1 MPTTPNKVKCGL
13 TNVYYAVATSDG
25 NGVLTYGTP
34 VRWPGAVSLSMAQ
47 QSGETTFY
55 ADNVAYFKTNA
66 SNGYE
71 GDFESALIP
80 DSFRTDVLGEVLDT
94 KGFYVEKA
102 GRPTV
107 EFALLFQFEG
117 DDKATRHVLYNVV
130 ASRPSVTGQT
140 TEESIE
146 AQTETVNLTC
156 SSIYNA
162 ALAIDIVKAR
172 CPETATTAYTS
183 WFSAVHQATT

>member
-1 MPTTPNKVKCGL
+1 MPNNDAGA
-13 TNVYYAVATSDG
+13 NAV
-25 NGVLTYGTP
+25 P
-34 VRWPGAVSLSMAQ
+34 
-47 QSGETTFY
+47 
-55 ADNVAYFKTNA
+55 
-66 SNGYE
+66 
-71 GDFESALIP
+71 
-80 DSFRTDVLGEVLDT
+80 
-94 KGFYVEKA
+94 
-102 GRPTV
+102 
-107 EFALLFQFEG
+107 FALLFQFEG

>member
-1 MPTTPNKVKCGL
+1 MANKVKYGL
-13 TNVYYAVATSDG
+13 KNVYYAVAHIAT
-25 NGVLTYGTP
+25 NGTATYDTP
-34 VRWPGAVSLSMAQ
+34 VAWPGAVDLSLDAE
-47 QSGETTFY
+47 GETSKFY
-55 ADNVAYFKTNA
+55 ADNIAYAQFAANA
-66 SNGYE
+66 GYS
-71 GDFESALIP
+71 GSFESALIP
-80 DSFRTDVLGEVLDT
+80 EGFKTSVLGEVTDT
-94 KGFYVEKA
+94 DGVLYEDA
-102 GRPTV
+102 GANAVP
-107 EFALLFQFEG
+107 FALLFQFEG

-156 SSIYNA
+156 SSIYNV

-172 CPETATTAYTS
+172 CPETASTAYNA